1 MEATSA
7 GSGPKYDVNIEGTI
21 HPWQQPTIDVS
32 EIEVLGDFP
41 PGQGVVEVDLKDNTE
56 RTLDP
61 GETVTLQPGLAFAK
75 KVLFK
80 RG

>member
-1 MEATSA
+1 MEATA
-7 GSGPKYDVNIEGTI
+7 TAQGPKYDVNIEGTI
-21 HPWQQPTIDVS
+21 HQWTEPTITVP
-32 EIEVLGDFP
+32 EIEALGDIP
-41 PGQGVVEVDLKDNTE
+41 AGQGVVEVNLKDNTE

-61 GETVTLQPGLAFAK
+61 GDVVTLQPGMAFAK